1 MMTSYCQE
9 EAIMQ
14 HTPSGAN
21 FTDLILETFRLNGA
35 LIAAGNRL
43 VEDLG
48 LTSARWQVLGGLT
61 DGPATVPAIAR
72 KMGLTR
78 QSVQRIA
85 DRLMEEGFVATAP
98 NPGHR
103 RAKLHALT
111 SHGEAVMAEVS
122 RRQIEWSNRIVGGI
136 DSEELAAALSVLT
149 KLRVRLEDDERV

>member
-1 MMTSYCQE
+1 MR
-9 EAIMQ
+9 
-14 HTPSGAN
+14 HTPSGTN
-21 FTDLILETFRLNGA
+21 FTDLILEAFRLNGA

-61 DGPATVPAIAR
+61 NGPASVPAIAR

-85 DRLMEEGFVATAP
+85 DRLTEKGFTATAP
-98 NPGHR
+98 NPDHR
-103 RAKLHALT
+103 RSKLYTLT
-111 SHGEAVMAEVS
+111 SHGKAVMAEVS
-122 RRQIEWSNRIVGGI
+122 RRQIEWSNRIAGGV

-149 KLRVRLEDDERV
+149 KLRLRLEEDEKV

>member
-1 MMTSYCQE
+1 MR
-9 EAIMQ
+9 

-35 LIAAGNRL
+35 LIAAGNHL

-48 LTSARWQVLGGLT
+48 LTSARWQVLGELT
-61 DGPATVPAIAR
+61 DGPASVAAIAR

-78 QSVQRIA
+78 QNIQRIA

-98 NPGHR
+98 NPAHR
-103 RAKLHALT
+103 RAKLYALT

-122 RRQIEWSNRIVGGI
+122 RREIEWSSRIAGGI
-136 DSEELAAALSVLT
+136 EPEELAAALSVMT
-149 KLRVRLEDDERV
+149 KLRLRLEEDERA

>member
-1 MMTSYCQE
+1 MR
-9 EAIMQ
+9 

-21 FTDLILETFRLNGA
+21 FTDLILEMFRLNGA
-35 LIAAGNRL
+35 LIAAGNHL

-61 DGPATVPAIAR
+61 DGPASVADIAR

-85 DRLMEEGFVATAP
+85 DRLMEEGFAATAP
-98 NPGHR
+98 NPAHR
-103 RAKLHALT
+103 RAKLYTLT

-122 RRQIEWSNRIVGGI
+122 RRQIEWSNRIAEAI
-136 DSEELAAALSVLT
+136 DSEDLAAALSVMT
-149 KLRVRLEDDERV
+149 KLRQRLEKGQGV

>member
-1 MMTSYCQE
+1 MR
-9 EAIMQ
+9 

-21 FTDLILETFRLNGA
+21 FTDLILEMFRLNGA
-35 LIAAGNRL
+35 LIAAGNHL

-61 DGPATVPAIAR
+61 DGPASVADIAR

-85 DRLMEEGFVATAP
+85 DRLMEEGFAATAP
-98 NPGHR
+98 NPAHR
-103 RAKLHALT
+103 RAKLYTLT

-122 RRQIEWSNRIVGGI
+122 RRQIEWSNRIAEAI
-136 DSEELAAALSVLT
+136 DSEDLAAALSVMT
-149 KLRVRLEDDERV
+149 KLRQRLEKDQGV